1 MQEVIADAQIAGQ
14 HFNVVVADK
23 DPSPAKVGAEP
34 GPAEGKEAGHAGDK
48 THAKTWWPK
57 EGLAKAVAN
66 PDYFLLVMFGW
77 AHRLAVLLLPIIGLS
92 LALVYV
98 NRRQY
103 FIYDHLLVAT
113 NLLSFSFLVNAI
125 GMVLPHALI
134 AGWFTIVSI
143 WTPINLFQTLR
154 GGYGSSII
162 GALLKTFIVWMISVT
177 SFGLLVGGLMVFTL
191 SQM

>member
-1 MQEVIADAQIAGQ
+1 
-14 HFNVVVADK
+14 
-23 DPSPAKVGAEP
+23 
-34 GPAEGKEAGHAGDK
+34 
-48 THAKTWWPK
+48 
-57 EGLAKAVAN
+57 LAKAVAN
-66 PDYFLLVMFGW
+66 PDYYLLVMFGW

-92 LALVYV
+92 LALVYT
-98 NRRQY
+98 NKRQY

-125 GMVLPHALI
+125 GMVLPMSAWPMAFGIMSL
-134 AGWFTIVSI
+134 

-177 SFGLLVGGLMVFTL
+177 SFGVLLTGLMLFSL